1 MSKLEHIS
9 YLLNRYQKVELNKKG
24 SAQPI
29 SLDNKTYT
37 EQNLNETFKSWYD
50 SLFHN
55 ESKIEELKI
64 KIDRLTLNIRAT
76 LKILEFV

>member
-24 SAQPI
+24 SAQSI
-29 SLDNKTYT
+29 SLNNKTYT

-64 KIDRLTLNIRAT
+64 KIDRFNSKYKSYLKDIR
-76 LKILEFV
+76 IL

>member
-37 EQNLNETFKSWYD
+37 EQNLNETF
-50 SLFHN
+50 
-55 ESKIEELKI
+55 
-64 KIDRLTLNIRAT
+64 
-76 LKILEFV
+76 